1 MSKENTKESVMIDYS
16 EVYYTYWLSQ
26 VAHKYFEQDRIYGLA
41 LMLEMGKG
49 RDLNWLFAC
58 VDQVVTV
65 KKASKE
71 KASNMEARLLGRAG
85 EQLVYNKLVARDWE
99 VVGFTSQD
107 LYPKFGTSP
116 TSHDIMAKFGDGK
129 ERLIEVKSFRDE
141 DPFFYV
147 SYRHK
152 RKIDQRLS
160 ANPRH
165 YHAFVK
171 GDKVW
176 YVRTNQIKYIGYVQS
191 YINRCGRTDWKY
203 LWVVDP
209 KCLKELL

>member
-1 MSKENTKESVMIDYS
+1 MIDYS
-16 EVYYTYWLSQ
+16 QVYYTYWLSK
-26 VAHKYFEQDRIYGLA
+26 VAHEYFESDRIYGLA

-49 RDLNWLFAC
+49 QDLNWLFAC
-58 VDQVVTV
+58 VEHVVNA
-65 KKASKE
+65 KKANRE
-71 KASNMEARLLGRAG
+71 KDSNLKARVTGRAG
-85 EQLVYNKLVARDWE
+85 EQLVHNKLVANNWNIVE
-99 VVGFTSQD
+99 FTSQD
-107 LYPKFGTSP
+107 LYPKFGESP
-116 TSHDIMAKFGDGK
+116 TTYDIVAKFNNGK
-129 ERLIEVKSFRDE
+129 ERLIEVKSFKDD

-147 SYRHK
+147 SYIHK

-160 ANPRH
+160 VEPRH

-171 GDKVW
+171 GNKVW

-191 YINRCGRTDWKY
+191 FINRYGRTDWKY